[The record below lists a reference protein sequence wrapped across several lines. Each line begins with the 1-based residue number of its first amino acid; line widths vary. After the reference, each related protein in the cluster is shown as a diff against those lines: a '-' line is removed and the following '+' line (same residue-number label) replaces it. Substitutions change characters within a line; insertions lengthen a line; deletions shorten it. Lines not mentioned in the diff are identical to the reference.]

1 MGKSKSAIDKLDEF
15 GEDRVFGISIKT
27 LVAISMTVAMA
38 ASGYTMMKSEIELAK
53 ELPVPPVSAEQFK
66 LQTEIIENAII
77 ETKADISD
85 IKKQMDRMESRLF
98 ENSRRR

>member
-1 MGKSKSAIDKLDEF
+1 MTKKSAIDRLDEF

-27 LVAISMTVAMA
+27 LIAISMTVAMA
-38 ASGYTMMKSEIELAK
+38 ASGYTMMMNEVEIAK

-77 ETKADISD
+77 EMKADISD

>member
-1 MGKSKSAIDKLDEF
+1 MGKSKSAIDRLDEF

-38 ASGYTMMKSEIELAK
+38 ASGYTMMMNEVQIAK
-53 ELPVPPVSAEQFK
+53 ELPIPPVSAEEFK

-77 ETKADISD
+77 ETKQDIENINSSL
-85 IKKQMDRMESRLF
+85 KKIDERLYNLSRK
-98 ENSRRR
+98 

>member
-1 MGKSKSAIDKLDEF
+1 MKRKSAIDKLDEF

-27 LVAISMTVAMA
+27 LVAISMTVAIA
-38 ASGYTMMKSEIELAK
+38 ASGYTMMTNEIELAK
-53 ELPVPPVSAEQFK
+53 ELPEPPVTAEEFR
-66 LQTEIIENAII
+66 LQTEIIDNAIL
-77 ETKADISD
+77 ETKKDISE

>member
-38 ASGYTMMKSEIELAK
+38 ASGYTMMMNEVQIAK
-53 ELPVPPVSAEQFK
+53 ELPTPPVTAEQFK

>member
-1 MGKSKSAIDKLDEF
+1 MTKKSAIDRLDEF
-15 GEDRVFGISIKT
+15 GEDRVFGISVKT

-53 ELPVPPVSAEQFK
+53 ELPTPPVTAEEFK

-77 ETKADISD
+77 ETKQDIENINSSL
-85 IKKQMDRMESRLF
+85 KKIDERLYNLSRK
-98 ENSRRR
+98 

>member
-1 MGKSKSAIDKLDEF
+1 MTKKSAIDRLDEF

-27 LVAISMTVAMA
+27 LIAITITVAGA
-38 ASGYTMMKSEIELAK
+38 ASAYTMMTNEIEIAK
-53 ELPVPPVSAEQFK
+53 ELPVPPVTAEQFK

>member
-1 MGKSKSAIDKLDEF
+1 MGKSKSAIDRLDEF

-27 LVAISMTVAMA
+27 LVAISMTVAIA
-38 ASGYTMMKSEIELAK
+38 ASGYTMMTNEIQIAK
-53 ELPVPPVSAEQFK
+53 ELPIPPVSAEQFK

>member
-1 MGKSKSAIDKLDEF
+1 MKRKSAIDRLDEF

-27 LVAISMTVAMA
+27 LIAISMTVAIA
-38 ASGYTMMKSEIELAK
+38 ASGYTMMTNEIEIAK

>member
-1 MGKSKSAIDKLDEF
+1 MTKKSAIDRLDEF

-27 LVAISMTVAMA
+27 LIAITITVAGA
-38 ASGYTMMKSEIELAK
+38 ASAYTMMTNEIEIAK
-53 ELPVPPVSAEQFK
+53 ELPVPPVTAEEFK

>member
-1 MGKSKSAIDKLDEF
+1 MKKKSPIDRLDEF

-27 LVAISMTVAMA
+27 LIAITITVAGA
-38 ASGYTMMKSEIELAK
+38 ASGYTMIKQDIEIAK
-53 ELPVPPVSAEQFK
+53 ELPVPPVTAEEFK

>member
-1 MGKSKSAIDKLDEF
+1 MTKKSAIDRLDEF

-27 LVAISMTVAMA
+27 LIAISMTVAMA
-38 ASGYTMMKSEIELAK
+38 ASGYTMMMNEVEIAK

>member
-1 MGKSKSAIDKLDEF
+1 MGKSKSAIDRLDEF

-27 LVAISMTVAMA
+27 LVAISMTVAIA
-38 ASGYTMMKSEIELAK
+38 ASGYTMMTNEIQLAK
-53 ELPVPPVSAEQFK
+53 ELPEPPVSAEQFK

>member
-1 MGKSKSAIDKLDEF
+1 MKRKSAIDRLDEF

-27 LVAISMTVAMA
+27 LVAISMTVAIA
-38 ASGYTMMKSEIELAK
+38 ASGYTMMTNEIELAK
-53 ELPVPPVSAEQFK
+53 ELPEPPVTAEEFR
-66 LQTEIIENAII
+66 LQTEIIDNAIL
-77 ETKADISD
+77 ETKEDISE

>member
-1 MGKSKSAIDKLDEF
+1 MTKKSPIDRLDEF

-27 LVAISMTVAMA
+27 LIAITITVAGA
-38 ASGYTMMKSEIELAK
+38 ASAYTMMTNEIEIAK
-53 ELPVPPVSAEQFK
+53 ELPVPPVTAEQFK

>member
-1 MGKSKSAIDKLDEF
+1 MKGKSAIDRLDEF

-27 LVAISMTVAMA
+27 LVAISMTVAIA
-38 ASGYTMMKSEIELAK
+38 ASGYTMMTNEIELAK
-53 ELPVPPVSAEQFK
+53 ELPEPPVTAEEFR
-66 LQTEIIENAII
+66 LQTEIIDNAIL
-77 ETKADISD
+77 ETKEDISE

>member
-1 MGKSKSAIDKLDEF
+1 MKGKSAIDRLDEF

-27 LVAISMTVAMA
+27 LVAISMTVAIA
-38 ASGYTMMKSEIELAK
+38 ASGYTMMTNEIQIAK
-53 ELPVPPVSAEQFK
+53 ELPIPPVSAEQFK

>member
-1 MGKSKSAIDKLDEF
+1 MGKSKSAIDRLDEF

-38 ASGYTMMKSEIELAK
+38 ASGYTMMMNEVQIAK
-53 ELPVPPVSAEQFK
+53 ELPVPPVSAEEFK

-77 ETKADISD
+77 ETKQDIENINSSL
-85 IKKQMDRMESRLF
+85 KKIDERLYNLSRK
-98 ENSRRR
+98 

>member
-1 MGKSKSAIDKLDEF
+1 MSKKSAIDRLDEF

-27 LVAISMTVAMA
+27 LVAISMTVAIA
-38 ASGYTMMKSEIELAK
+38 ASGYTMMTNEIELAK
-53 ELPVPPVSAEQFK
+53 ELPEPPVTAEEFR
-66 LQTEIIENAII
+66 LQTEIIDNAIL
-77 ETKADISD
+77 ETKEDISE

>member
-1 MGKSKSAIDKLDEF
+1 MAI
-15 GEDRVFGISIKT
+15 
-27 LVAISMTVAMA
+27 A
-38 ASGYTMMKSEIELAK
+38 ASGYTMMTNEIQIAK
-53 ELPVPPVSAEQFK
+53 ELPIPPVSAEQFK

>member
-1 MGKSKSAIDKLDEF
+1 MKRKSAIDRLDEF

-27 LVAISMTVAMA
+27 LVAISMTVAVA
-38 ASGYTMMKSEIELAK
+38 ASGYTMMTNEIQIAK
-53 ELPVPPVSAEQFK
+53 ELPIPPVSAEQFK

-77 ETKADISD
+77 DTKADISD